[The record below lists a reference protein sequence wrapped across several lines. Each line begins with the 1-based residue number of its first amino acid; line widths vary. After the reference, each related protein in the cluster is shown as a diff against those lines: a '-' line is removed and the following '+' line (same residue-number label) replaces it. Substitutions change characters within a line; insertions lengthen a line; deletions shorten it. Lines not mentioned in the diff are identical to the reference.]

1 MRPAAVRVAERSP
14 SSSAEPPMKL
24 RLMLW
29 LLGLLL
35 KRALRRK
42 PRFRELLGE
51 MRGLDWGI
59 ATEDLAIAR
68 HYRMSPDGIRA
79 GRGLPVDLD
88 LELRFE
94 DQATALKVLRKP
106 TQQAFLDGMMAGTVR
121 LVGDS
126 ADLQKLQRLLK
137 HI

>member
-1 MRPAAVRVAERSP
+1 
-14 SSSAEPPMKL
+14 MKL

-42 PRFRELLGE
+42 PRFREMLTE

-59 ATEDLAIAR
+59 ATEDLAVAR
-68 HYRMSPDGIRA
+68 HYRMSPREIQT

-94 DQATALKVLRKP
+94 DADTAVRVLKKP

-126 ADLQKLQRLLK
+126 GDLQKLQKLLK
-137 HI
+137 QL

>member
-1 MRPAAVRVAERSP
+1 
-14 SSSAEPPMKL
+14 MKL

-29 LLGLLL
+29 LLGWLL

-42 PRFRELLGE
+42 PRFREQLEEL
-51 MRGLDWGI
+51 RGLDWGI
-59 ATEDLAIAR
+59 ATEDLSIAR
-68 HYRMSPDGIRA
+68 HYRMSPRGIQS
-79 GRGLPVDLD
+79 GKGLPVDLD
-88 LELRFE
+88 LELRFWDE
-94 DQATALKVLRKP
+94 ETAIKVLRKP

-126 ADLQKLQRLLK
+126 GDLAQLQKLLK

>member
-1 MRPAAVRVAERSP
+1 
-14 SSSAEPPMKL
+14 MKL

-42 PRFRELLGE
+42 PRFGELLGE

-59 ATEDLAIAR
+59 ATEDLSIAR
-68 HYRMSPDGIRA
+68 HYRMSPQGIES
-79 GRGLPVDLD
+79 GPGLPVDLD
-88 LELRFE
+88 LELRFI
-94 DQATALKVLRKP
+94 DAQAALKILRRP
-106 TQQAFLDGMMAGTVR
+106 TQKAFLDGMMADRVR

-126 ADLQKLQRLLK
+126 ADLERLQKLLK
-137 HI
+137 QL

>member
-1 MRPAAVRVAERSP
+1 
-14 SSSAEPPMKL
+14 MKL

-29 LLGLLL
+29 LLAFLL

-42 PRFRELLGE
+42 ARFRELLSE

-68 HYRMSPDGIRA
+68 HYRMSPGGVHS

-94 DQATALKVLRKP
+94 DEATALKVLKKP
-106 TQQAFLDGMMAGTVR
+106 TQQVFLDGMMDGSVR

-126 ADLQKLQRLLK
+126 GDLQKLQSLLK
-137 HI
+137 HL